1 MATLADKLLKYASEI
16 KKRNLENSRFVSFSE
31 RTLIYELNAG
41 SQASTHVLYFS
52 PPTLCLKLIF
62 NVALRSTDCEG
73 EYLIIKLTCS
83 QVHRRLCTSPNKYAT
98 I

>member
-31 RTLIYELNAG
+31 RTLIYELDAG

-62 NVALRSTDCEG
+62 NVALRSTDCEMG
-73 EYLIIKLTCS
+73 IPDHKAHLFTGAQEA
-83 QVHRRLCTSPNKYAT
+83 VHLAQ
-98 I
+98 